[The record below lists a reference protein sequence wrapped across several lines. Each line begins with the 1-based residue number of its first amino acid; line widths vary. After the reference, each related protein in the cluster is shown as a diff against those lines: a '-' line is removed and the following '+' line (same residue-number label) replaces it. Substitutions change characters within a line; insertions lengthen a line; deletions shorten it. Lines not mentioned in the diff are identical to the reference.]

1 MTSINSLNLGKTAKN
16 LSKEKVLKKVTNFK
30 KFVYEFWK
38 SRQQLCFV
46 MFSFQISLPESWA
59 VARTK
64 LILGIRFEARQPW

>member
-38 SRQQLCFV
+38 SREQLCFV
-46 MFSFQISLPESWA
+46 MFSFQVSLPES
-59 VARTK
+59 
-64 LILGIRFEARQPW
+64 